1 MKDKKRTRFL
11 LAGAVTVSALVIAG
25 IWLSVGAA
33 TSVNAY
39 IVRKDNLSQTVE
51 LNGSLESERSK
62 SSYADADVRVKTV
75 SVKTGDPVKKGDLLI
90 SFDEDRIAYQMALA
104 EYEMQASD
112 GNYKNT
118 LETGSRTQALYN
130 EATHNLTVLDQQIE
144 DTEAA
149 ILAKENAL
157 MERKAEL
164 SAEGA
169 RLQVSILEK
178 AGNPEE
184 EEEYRN
190 LQKLAQN
197 NAYELQ
203 AGDDIVKMQ
212 EELNRLNTALAEYQ
226 TYKAEMVSQK
236 AATATSRMTS
246 GQKAQLEA
254 ANAQIILTAKET
266 IRNLTLAKE
275 GIRAEFDGIVTALD
289 VTEGMEVTRGMHLIT
304 IASTEDIIVKCA
316 ANKYDIM
323 SIAKNQTAV
332 AKVGTRNY
340 QGKVTRIEGMTGIDA
355 GNASNVGIEI
365 RLDAPDDS
373 IILGLDTKTTVNT
386 ASRENVICIP
396 KDALVESGDGTYV
409 FVAADK
415 KAICKKIETGI
426 KNDDMIEVTSGLQE
440 GDVVVWNDKTELK
453 DGMDVKVNK

>member
-1 MKDKKRTRFL
+1 MKNKKKTGFL
-11 LAGAVTVSALVIAG
+11 LAGVFAVSVLAITSVR
-25 IWLSVGAA
+25 LSVGAA

-39 IVRKDNLSQTVE
+39 IVRRDNLSQTVE

-62 SSYADADVRVKTV
+62 SSYAEADVCVKTV
-75 SVKTGDPVKKGDLLI
+75 SVKIGDPVKKGDLLI
-90 SFDEDRIAYQMALA
+90 SFDEDQIAYQMALA
-104 EYEMQASD
+104 EYEIQASD
-112 GNYKNT
+112 GTYKST
-118 LETGSRTQALYN
+118 LESGSRTQALYH
-130 EATHNLTVLDQQIE
+130 EATYNLSILDQQIA

-149 ILAKENAL
+149 ILAIENAL

-178 AGNPEE
+178 AGDPEE

-203 AGDDIVKMQ
+203 AGDDIVNMQ
-212 EELNRLNTALAEYQ
+212 EELNRLNGALAEYQ

-236 AATATSRMTS
+236 AATTTSRMTS

-254 ANAQIILTAKET
+254 TNAKILLTAEET

-289 VTEGMEVTRGMHLIT
+289 VKEGMEVTRGMHLVT
-304 IASTEDIIVKCA
+304 VASSEDIIVKCA

-323 SIAKNQTAV
+323 SIAKDQTATT
-332 AKVGTRNY
+332 KVGTRSY

-355 GNASNVGIEI
+355 NNASNVGVEI
-365 RLDAPDDS
+365 RLDEPDECL
-373 IILGLDTKTTVNT
+373 ILGLDTKTTVNT
-386 ASRENVICIP
+386 ASLENVICIP
-396 KDALVESGDGTYV
+396 KDALVESQDGSYV
-409 FVAADK
+409 FVVTDK
-415 KAICKKIETGI
+415 KAVCKKIETGI

-440 GDVVVWNDKTELK
+440 GEIVVWNDETELK